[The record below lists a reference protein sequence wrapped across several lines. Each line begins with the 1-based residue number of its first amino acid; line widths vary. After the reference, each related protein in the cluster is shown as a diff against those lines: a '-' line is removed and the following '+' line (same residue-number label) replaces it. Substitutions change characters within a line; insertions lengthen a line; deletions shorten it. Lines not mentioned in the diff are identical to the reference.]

1 MAGSTNFKVF
11 NPNLTNMMDDNTY
24 NTSGYRL
31 NGAVSGLAPSNVHNK
46 LYYQVTTMV
55 AAFAQALANKGFT
68 VSDDNFNNLVTVLS
82 NIALKTDNV
91 ASATKLQ
98 TARKINSVPFDGS
111 TDIIL
116 TPANIGAA
124 PDGFGVGKSAKINN
138 VNANYYKNTGDFYFY
153 TGCSNVPNDYC
164 TISVVGDGTEAT
176 QTALGVTTGI
186 YYTRSCTASQG
197 WSAWKQTATM
207 DLVAPSGYG
216 LGPDSVVITNTDL
229 NTSHNSGFYY
239 AGSGCTN
246 RPPGAGNGHL
256 LTMDNSDQV
265 SWQRYTDSTTGFGY
279 ERYWYSGA
287 WSAWKQIATADMIN
301 RVWISSEYAPVINT
315 PTIINHSLTIDP
327 MKCKCDAL
335 LKCISADN
343 GYNVG
348 DYAISPV
355 EWPSTGST
363 EYPMNPLLTATTIQL
378 NTGYS
383 GIWSFKKSD
392 GTHHQLDLTKWRYI
406 FRIWY

>member
-46 LYYQVTTMV
+46 LYYQVTTMT

-68 VSDDNFNNLVTVLS
+68 VTDDNFNNLVTVLS

-111 TDIIL
+111 TDINL
-116 TPANIGAA
+116 TPANIGALPSDTVAVTGDWNSYVNNGYYYGLNLANA
-124 PDGFGVGKSAKINN
+124 PTSGSTSWYWVQTIKYADNYTYQQAHGFGG
-138 VNANYYKNTGDFYFY
+138 ANQV
-153 TGCSNVPNDYC
+153 SW
-164 TISVVGDGTEAT
+164 ERT
-176 QTALGVTTGI
+176 QNLGV
-186 YYTRSCTASQG
+186 
-197 WSAWKQTATM
+197 WSGWKQIPTM

-229 NTSHNSGFYY
+229 NTLHNSGFYY

-256 LTMDNSDQV
+256 LTMDNTDQV

-279 ERYWYSGA
+279 ERSWYSGV
-287 WSAWKQIATADMIN
+287 WSTWLQIATKDKTTYIVASDSGANYYWRKWSNGDIEQWFYRTDKIDIVN
-301 RVWISSEYAPVINT
+301 GNTVTSNFPVAFLNQCRFAI
-315 PTIINHSLTIDP
+315 PTANYFSG
-327 MKCKCDAL
+327 
-335 LKCISADN
+335 DN
-343 GYNVG
+343 V
-348 DYAISPV
+348 
-355 EWPSTGST
+355 GST
-363 EYPMNPLLTATTIQL
+363 EQVYILLP
-378 NTGYS
+378 
-383 GIWSFKKSD
+383 
-392 GTHHQLDLTKWRYI
+392 LTKTGATIRQYESGNTVQAI
-406 FRIWY
+406 TYGIYAIGN